1 MVLFFL
7 IWLAANIAISAIGIV
22 IAKNRPSAFVR
33 PCGWIIAYSCFIL
46 IYISLIGYS
55 CYEILSRGMPID
67 SIKTLESLLENNLII
82 SIGFILVS
90 LSLTLGFMLQ
100 LILSLKKKCKT
111 FAISPDGLSY
121 EIQSYNGKSLEE
133 NHSNQ
138 IRDQESF
145 FQIMKLLTPDSIYSV
160 RAGAVYLLSDLAR
173 KNPVFAQRCLDLL
186 CSFNEWMSERA
197 KSHPDYFGNKTHPQN
212 KWRKR
217 NWSLSM
223 EEIENYW
230 KTYLNGQGECG
241 AGERKEVKE
250 AIDQEKISQIVI
262 GEIEKIIKHYLV
274 FHSQFIQ
281 LDLSAKHLNE
291 INLGGV
297 QIQSNIK
304 FNDASLIG
312 ANFSKAKLQEV
323 NFTNALLNKASF
335 MNAEI
340 ALCDFSKAQ
349 MCDADL
355 VKSKIRETDFSRT
368 LMWNV
373 LLMHSEVV
381 LCKFYKTSLDLAN
394 FYHSQI
400 RICSFFRASL
410 VGINCFNADI
420 ANSDF
425 SRTNLHLS
433 VFYNAKLQAVSFIHA
448 CLLGVNFVKCRA
460 KFMIVNYAK
469 LVSCNFEQAE
479 IQGLVSYK
487 TNLSNSY
494 FDQSPSCSYVSHSIL
509 GKPQAIIIPRGDELG
524 HSLTEEME
532 NLLLARV
539 SDAQATKQ
547 HQEAFNQPEIDEK
560 GWFRLLEESL
570 KEQPLSLVA
579 HYFMAESND
588 KNYEQPFSLEEIE
601 KALKVFKSFENN
613 KNYHKNSGAH
623 AKDLEENVLSLR
635 SPNWL
640 KKQTKET

>member
-1 MVLFFL
+1 MVLLFL
-7 IWLAANIAISAIGIV
+7 FWLVVNFAICAIGII
-22 IAKNRPSAFVR
+22 IAKNPPTSLPRPYAWVIFYTS
-33 PCGWIIAYSCFIL
+33 FIL
-46 IYISLIGYS
+46 IYISFIGYS
-55 CYEILSRGMPID
+55 CYEILRRGMPID
-67 SIKTLESLLENNLII
+67 SINTLENLLEQNLFI
-82 SIGFILVS
+82 SIGFILMNI
-90 LSLTLGFMLQ
+90 SLTLGFMLQ
-100 LILSLKKKCKT
+100 LVLSLKKKCKT

-133 NHSNQ
+133 NHANQ
-138 IRDQESF
+138 LRDQESF

-160 RAGAVYLLSDLAR
+160 RVGAIYLLSDLAR

-186 CSFNEWMSERA
+186 CSFNEWMPERA
-197 KSHPDYFGNKTHPQN
+197 RSHPDYFGNKTTSHN

-217 NWSLSM
+217 NWSFNG
-223 EEIENYW
+223 EELEKYW
-230 KTYLNGQGECG
+230 KMYLNGQGECG
-241 AGERKEVKE
+241 ALERKEAKE

-312 ANFSKAKLQEV
+312 ANFSKAQLQEV

-335 MNAEI
+335 MSAEI

-349 MCDADL
+349 MRDADL

-460 KFMIVNYAK
+460 TFMIANYAK
-469 LVSCNFEQAE
+469 LISCNFEQAD
-479 IQGLVSYK
+479 IQGLISYK
-487 TNLSNSY
+487 TNLTNSY
-494 FDQSPSCSYVSHSIL
+494 FDTSPSCPYLSHSIL

-539 SDAQATKQ
+539 SDAQATKE
-547 HQEAFNQPEIDEK
+547 HQEAFNQPESDEQ
-560 GWFRLLEESL
+560 GWFNLLQETL
-570 KEQPLSLVA
+570 KQQPLSLLA

-588 KNYEQPFSLEEIE
+588 KNYEQPFSLEDIE
-601 KALKVFKSFENN
+601 RALKIFKDYENN
-613 KNYHKNSGAH
+613 NYPKTNSKNV
-623 AKDLEENVLSLR
+623 EENVLSLR

-640 KKQTKET
+640 KKQTKDT